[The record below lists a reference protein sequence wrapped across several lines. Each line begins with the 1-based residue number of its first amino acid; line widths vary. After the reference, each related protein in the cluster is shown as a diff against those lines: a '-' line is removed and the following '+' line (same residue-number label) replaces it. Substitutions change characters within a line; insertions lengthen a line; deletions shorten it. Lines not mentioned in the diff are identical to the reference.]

1 MRPRASTL
9 SIGVWTLEEEARDLR
24 QHMGRLVVST
34 PGRAFLAIGG
44 ELNRWLRSVDACD
57 GLLTIFLRHTSA
69 SLTVQENTDPDV
81 QDDILDVLD
90 RIAPADGNWRH
101 SLEGEDDMPAH
112 VKTVLTGVSLQ
123 VPVVDGRL
131 DLGTWQEIFVVE
143 HRRDPHQRSMTL
155 HYQGT

>member
-1 MRPRASTL
+1 
-9 SIGVWTLEEEARDLR
+9 
-24 QHMGRLVVST
+24 MGRLVVST
-34 PGRAFLAIGG
+34 GGRSFLAIGG
-44 ELNRWLRSVDACD
+44 ELNRWLQSVDACD

-81 QDDILDVLD
+81 QDDILDALD
-90 RIAPADGNWRH
+90 RMAPADGGWRH

-112 VKTVLTGVSLQ
+112 IKTVLTGVSLQ

-131 DLGTWQEIFVVE
+131 DLGTWQEVFVIE
-143 HRRDPHQRSMTL
+143 HRCGPHQRSMTL